1 MQLKHRD
8 DETGT
13 RQMEKLGI
21 LQTLLRVWVL
31 CDGPAVLNL
40 FELMSSFEILRK
52 TIDSSL
58 QKNACVYS
66 SFVFTVSR
74 VLPDQGPEVFG

>member
-1 MQLKHRD
+1 MWLKPRD

-40 FELMSSFEILRK
+40 FKLMSPFEILRK
-52 TIDSSL
+52 TIDSSCR
-58 QKNACVYS
+58 KMHVSTVCFYS
-66 SFVFTVSR
+66 FTS
-74 VLPDQGPEVFG
+74 LA